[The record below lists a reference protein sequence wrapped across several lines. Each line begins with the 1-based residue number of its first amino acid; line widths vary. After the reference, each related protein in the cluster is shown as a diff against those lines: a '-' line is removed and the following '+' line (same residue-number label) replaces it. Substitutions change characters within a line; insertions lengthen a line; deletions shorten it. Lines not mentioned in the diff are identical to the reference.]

1 MSRVYDKPVMIQR
14 QDEQTEVWED
24 YLEKPLHARVNT
36 ATEKTV
42 GFAADADQFHAR
54 ELFEFRYMSV
64 LEQLRYTPQLFRLC
78 YRGHTYHVVGYDDYL
93 EQHRTV
99 RITGALYE

>member
-1 MSRVYDKPVMIQR
+1 MSRVYDKSVTIQK
-14 QDEQTEVWED
+14 QDEETEIWAD
-24 YLEKPLHARVNT
+24 LLGKPLHARVNT
-36 ATEKTV
+36 ATGKV
-42 GFAADADQFHAR
+42 GFAADADQFHAQMV
-54 ELFEFRYMSV
+54 FEFRYMSV

-78 YRGHTYHVVGYDDYL
+78 YRGHTYHVVDYDDYL